1 LTSSFVL
8 FALEEGSISLKLLN
22 GHLACGRRAV
32 HFRRKYGAIGLVI
45 IIMVCFSIFVWPRVS
60 ATPDPVGISWY
71 VTGTSSTPIDGA
83 NLTIYWATSPNGPF
97 TIMPFDDGA
106 GTYILDRIA
115 NVRQNPIITGYWN
128 PDHPSGMAVAEVHP
142 QGGISGLCFYAR
154 IDYGVYSWYWP
165 VASSYKP
172 GDPSWAPV
180 VASGSPSGY
189 AAAGPA
195 IGNGVT
201 TAYPTQQPPV
211 QEYYLTDFSPYD
223 SPTPTSGWYGS
234 GANITASVTSP
245 WLGPAGTR
253 YVCTGWTGTG
263 SVPPSGTT
271 SIVTFTI
278 TQNSSI
284 TWNWKTQYQ
293 ITVIASPAGAIGGTF
308 NVTYTQCGTTYTN
321 VQKTTPW
328 TEWVDASTAV
338 TVSEPQDTM
347 DVSLGTRYK
356 FDHYDPSASVTMDL
370 AKTITLVYK
379 IQYYLTVNT
388 NPAEVLT
395 LNPAAVSGQ
404 GWYDSGLTAT
414 VDAVQTV
421 NKVVGQ
427 SRYDFGSWT
436 GATPTGVGNQATV
449 FMDGPKTATANY
461 KLQYLLKVLTDPT
474 GLSPL
479 PTRNPVGQA
488 GPVNGWWYDASTGV
502 TLTAQTVTGYTF
514 SYWDVDGASQG
525 SLVNPI
531 TVTVTT
537 NHTAT
542 AHYVQ
547 VLSVTINPVSSKI
560 KIGESV
566 TFTSSVL
573 GGSSPYSYQWYLN
586 GSAVSGATS
595 PTWTFAPN
603 SLQPIGNYTVYL
615 IVTDSLTNTAQSNV
629 AIVTVAPPLSVTIS
643 PMSASILPGQPVTFT
658 SNVCGGYPPYSYQ
671 WYLNSNPVSGAT
683 LNSWTFTPTTGGIY
697 YVYLKVTDANNNV
710 VQSDTARITV
720 TSIPVGGYSVS
731 LSKGTS
737 ASQTAAY
744 VALVALFGAVLSLKR
759 SRRNSKRAYRNCEK

>member
-1 LTSSFVL
+1 M
-8 FALEEGSISLKLLN
+8 
-22 GHLACGRRAV
+22 

-60 ATPDPVGISWY
+60 ANPDPVGISWY

-154 IDYGVYSWYWP
+154 MDYGVYSWYWP

-223 SPTPTSGWYGS
+223 SPTPTSGSYAS

-245 WLGPAGTR
+245 WPGVAGTR

-284 TWNWKTQYQ
+284 TWNWKTQYLVSFTQ
-293 ITVIASPAGAIGGTF
+293 TGSALAPT
-308 NVTYTQCGTTYTN
+308 VTYTADTDPTETVPFTVWVKAGSQITYTYQDIVPGAPGVRYVFIGATPSSPQIVN
-321 VQKTTPW
+321 SPLTVIGAYKT
-328 TEWVDASTAV
+328 
-338 TVSEPQDTM
+338 
-347 DVSLGTRYK
+347 
-356 FDHYDPSASVTMDL
+356 
-370 AKTITLVYK
+370 
-379 IQYYLTVNT
+379 QYYLTVNT

-395 LNPAAVSGQ
+395 LNPTAVSGQ

-414 VDAVQTV
+414 VDAVQTA

-474 GLSPL
+474 GLSPP

-488 GPVNGWWYDASTGV
+488 GPANGWWYDASTGV

-525 SLVNPI
+525 SLINPI
-531 TVTVTT
+531 TVTMST

-566 TFTSSVL
+566 TFTSLVL
-573 GGSSPYSYQWYLN
+573 GGSSPYSYQWHLN

-603 SLQPIGNYTVYL
+603 SLQPIGNYTVYV
-615 IVTDSLTNTAQSNV
+615 IVADSLTNTAQSNV

-643 PMSASILPGQPVTFT
+643 PMSAQIFPGQPVTFT
-658 SNVCGGYPPYSYQ
+658 SNVSGGYPPYSYQ

-683 LNSWTFTPTTGGIY
+683 SSSWTFTPTTGGIY

-710 VQSDTARITV
+710 VQSDAARITV

-744 VALVALFGAVLSLKR
+744 IMLVTLFGTALSLEK
-759 SRRNSKRAYRNCEK
+759 SRRKSKRTYQNCEK

>member
-1 LTSSFVL
+1 VL
-8 FALEEGSISLKLLN
+8 FVVEEGSISLKLLN
-22 GHLACGRRAV
+22 GHLRCGRRAV

-189 AAAGPA
+189 AADGPA

-201 TAYPTQQPPV
+201 TAYLTQQPPV

-223 SPTPTSGWYGS
+223 SPTPTSGSYAS

-245 WLGPAGTR
+245 WPGPAGTR

-284 TWNWKTQYQ
+284 TWNWKTQYLVSFTQ
-293 ITVIASPAGAIGGTF
+293 TGSALAPT
-308 NVTYTQCGTTYTN
+308 VTYTADTDPTETVPFTVWVKAGSQITYTYQDIVPGAPGVRYVFTGATPSSPQIVN
-321 VQKTTPW
+321 SPLTVIGAYKT
-328 TEWVDASTAV
+328 
-338 TVSEPQDTM
+338 
-347 DVSLGTRYK
+347 
-356 FDHYDPSASVTMDL
+356 
-370 AKTITLVYK
+370 
-379 IQYYLTVNT
+379 QYYLTVNT

-427 SRYDFGSWT
+427 SGYDFGSWT

-449 FMDGPKTATANY
+449 FMDGPKTATADY

-474 GLSPL
+474 GLSPP

-488 GPVNGWWYDASTGV
+488 GPANGWWYDASTGV

-525 SLVNPI
+525 SLINPI
-531 TVTVTT
+531 TVTMST

-595 PTWTFAPN
+595 STWTFAPN
-603 SLQPIGNYTVYL
+603 SLQTIGNYTVYL
-615 IVTDSLTNTAQSNV
+615 IVTDSLMHNAQSNV

-658 SNVCGGYPPYSYQ
+658 SNVSGGYPPYSYQ
-671 WYLNSNPVSGAT
+671 WYLNGNPVSGAT
-683 LNSWTFTPTTGGIY
+683 SSSWTFTPTTGGVY

-744 VALVALFGAVLSLKR
+744 IMLVTLFGTALSLEK
-759 SRRNSKRAYRNCEK
+759 SRRKSKRTYQNCEK